1 MNVLTL
7 AYKPSQIRVSATVVI
22 DYDKMITENMQYV
35 PQSDGNGV
43 IGRSEESKS
52 QGSVQGAGG
61 VAGEENNTDIPAYGT
76 SGSGQGGTQSEEYY
90 NNVDYLVGYI
100 KQQIEKDNVK
110 LQKATVSVTVND
122 NNLTENRKQQLIDT
136 VSKAANIAPED
147 IVITSFRQTEVQP
160 EIIQPEKKEN
170 EPEGIVW
177 DRDLL
182 FLAGAGGLLLL
193 LLLFLFIHRYR
204 KHTREDDAMFAQAE
218 NQRNAASVLERAG
231 EEAVVNSIGTG
242 EPEPGVAAN
251 DNPME
256 QVRNFAKANPEI
268 IATMIKSL
276 LKEGNE

>member
-1 MNVLTL
+1 M
-7 AYKPSQIRVSATVVI
+7 
-22 DYDKMITENMQYV
+22 
-35 PQSDGNGV
+35 
-43 IGRSEESKS
+43 
-52 QGSVQGAGG
+52 
-61 VAGEENNTDIPAYGT
+61 
-76 SGSGQGGTQSEEYY
+76 
-90 NNVDYLVGYI
+90 
-100 KQQIEKDNVK
+100 K